1 MSEDQPRQSPGT
13 SQGGQFAPPSRTEP
27 DLTLTP
33 TSWITDLQRELAEDF
48 FALPASR
55 GFAVSGGAA
64 LIAHRVVDRRSDD
77 LDLFTYPGAGDV
89 RAASDALEGLARG
102 RGWSVTRIHD
112 NDTFVRMS
120 IVTSDG
126 DELLVDLALD
136 AKPMDDSTLTFLGP
150 TMGLEENAGRKLLA
164 LFGRA
169 EPRDFVD
176 VYALQGLLGR
186 ERLVELAAQRDA
198 GFDRGVLA
206 QMIAMLDRIPDDDL
220 PMPGDQREPLRAFF
234 TEWVRDLTAGDV

>member
-1 MSEDQPRQSPGT
+1 M
-13 SQGGQFAPPSRTEP
+13 
-27 DLTLTP
+27 
-33 TSWITDLQRELAEDF
+33 AEDF

-64 LIAHRVVDRRSDD
+64 LIAQRVVDRISDD

-89 RAASDALEGLARG
+89 RAAADTLEELATG
-102 RGWSVTRIHD
+102 RGWTVSRIHD
-112 NDTFVRMS
+112 HDTFVRMS
-120 IVTSDG
+120 IATTDG

-164 LFGRA
+164 LSGRA

-176 VYALQGLLGR
+176 V
-186 ERLVELAAQRDA
+186 
-198 GFDRGVLA
+198 
-206 QMIAMLDRIPDDDL
+206 
-220 PMPGDQREPLRAFF
+220 
-234 TEWVRDLTAGDV
+234 